1 MSIDGGP
8 QVAALWLQSSQ
19 TDGVSHQHGD
29 ARRTHFRHDL
39 HSIAFDRSG
48 ADLEYVA
55 DRRAGVP
62 GDDKVEDLHLTRG
75 QPVKPGA
82 EILYRLLPLPQ
93 LEPPCESSVD
103 GGDELAVVDRL
114 FDKILGTGFDCRNR
128 HGDV

>member
-62 GDDKVEDLHLTRG
+62 GDDKVEDLHLTIRWR
-75 QPVKPGA
+75 
-82 EILYRLLPLPQ
+82 RLRSPRARFDHHVLQ
-93 LEPPCESSVD
+93 
-103 GGDELAVVDRL
+103 RL
-114 FDKILGTGFDCRNR
+114 THR
-128 HGDV
+128 

>member
-75 QPVKPGA
+75 QPVKPCA
-82 EILYRLLPLPQ
+82 KILYFVLLVLQ
-93 LEPPCESSVD
+93 FGSACESSVD
-103 GGDELAVVDRL
+103 CGD
-114 FDKILGTGFDCRNR
+114 
-128 HGDV
+128 